1 MPTAGTG
8 QFLRLWSMRMAP
20 RENVFVFFVVVV
32 MVTVRVARSIMVVM
46 VVRVAGMLM
55 RMLAFVT
62 MDFRRLRR
70 RR

>member
-1 MPTAGTG
+1 
-8 QFLRLWSMRMAP
+8 MRMAP

-62 MDFRRLRR
+62 MDFRRLRLR
-70 RR
+70 R

>member
-62 MDFRRLRR
+62 MDFRRLRLR
-70 RR
+70 R